1 MIAIDLGTSN
11 CSVAVSEDGKD
22 PQVVPLEFGDVDSY
36 TPMVM
41 PSAVCVC
48 KAPQCARASTTF
60 GHEALR
66 HTFSLDHDSTLLQEM
81 KIYFDRATAS
91 APTMVESGQGYSLR
105 EEHGFLS
112 PVRTT
117 YRQPHWEGDVP
128 LQPKEFVPGTAKLVK
143 ELVRKA
149 TSVGADRNA
158 IVAGYPASFGGIG
171 IRRLRE
177 AVTQGAFG
185 QSDDYSGVRLYPEP
199 LAAARAYMGIQ
210 AGNFLV
216 LDYGGGTLD
225 ITVMK
230 LPNGSEFKVEN
241 AAVSGFPEAGS
252 RIDQAILSYCLDKAG
267 EPLQKWYGDQKPR
280 TKLRIKANVEA
291 AKIKLSAAAEATVE
305 FTGSQFEPVRL
316 TAQDVAY
323 AVQSIMMRMGAKV
336 MEATLRHLGAIE
348 NVQYVVLSGGTCLSP
363 VVQDSILALF
373 QHIPNDR
380 FIVPSASKPEDVETC
395 LCAVSKGLALLAS
408 EGYPAPAIPTT

>member
-11 CSVAVSEDGKD
+11 CSVAVLEDGQN

-48 KAPQCARASTTF
+48 QALQCVGASTTF

-91 APTMVESGQGYSLR
+91 APTMVESGEGYSLR

-117 YRQPHWEGDVP
+117 YLQPRWEGNVP
-128 LQPKEFVPGTAKLVK
+128 LQPKDFVPGTAKLVK

-149 TSVGADRNA
+149 TSGGTDRNA

-177 AVTQGAFG
+177 AVTLGAFG
-185 QSDDYSGVRLYPEP
+185 QSDNYDGVRLYPEP

-225 ITVMK
+225 ITVMN
-230 LPNGSEFKVEN
+230 LPNGTEFKVEN
-241 AAVSGFPEAGS
+241 ASVSGFPEAGS
-252 RIDQAILSYCLDKAG
+252 RIDEAILTYCLHRAG
-267 EPLQKWYGDQKPR
+267 EPLQKWYGDQKTR

-291 AKIKLSAAAEATVE
+291 AKISLSVAAEATVE
-305 FTGSQFEPVRL
+305 FTGSEFDPVRL
-316 TAQDVAY
+316 TAEDISY

-348 NVQYVVLSGGTCLSP
+348 KVQYVVLSGGTCLSP

-373 QHIPNDR
+373 QHIPHDR
-380 FIVPSASKPEDVETC
+380 FIVPSASKQEDVETC

-408 EGYPAPAIPTT
+408 EGYSAPPIPTA